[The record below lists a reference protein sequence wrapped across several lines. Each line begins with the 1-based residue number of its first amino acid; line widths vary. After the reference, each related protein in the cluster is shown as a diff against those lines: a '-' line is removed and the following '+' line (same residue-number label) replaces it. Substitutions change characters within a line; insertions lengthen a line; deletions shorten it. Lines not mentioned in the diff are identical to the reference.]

1 MSGTGTE
8 SSAAGAQAPPGVTPP
23 GAGGGRSGFLSDMI
37 VDLGFASRE
46 TVEQAVRAARSP
58 GTTVARVLVDMNAIS
73 EDQLARAMAERYGI
87 DYIDLYQFDIDPAA
101 ANLVKPADAQRY
113 QAVPV
118 AFLGQVLLVAMG
130 DPADSVG
137 VNDIAAMT
145 ARKVRPAVAAAP
157 ALRALL
163 GSLPLQE
170 AQVAGEPPPPVP
182 AASEGAQ
189 VDAVLETPVV
199 EAPAV
204 EPPVVE
210 PATEPDEGSDL
221 REELDALKR
230 QLAGAE
236 AKLQGADTQ
245 PATETPGAPELQQRL
260 AEAEAELEDSR
271 ARVREAKEVSAELE
285 TLRNALA
292 AAEEGL
298 NARARQGDEAPAPEL
313 AAERRRARDHAA
325 EMESRLRGI
334 RADVDARGGQLEA
347 LRGRLTEAETELV
360 RLHAEVDSRD
370 FELHAMRTR
379 ATTAEAE
386 AGSAGARAAQ
396 AERETEEW
404 RQEAA
409 EARRLAEELEAAGQ
423 RADGA
428 RRALAEM
435 RDESDREREQSAV
448 SERDLLRTL
457 EGEKARRA
465 ELEQRLSEVETSA
478 FAAERAFEEL
488 RQAQGRMRAALRSL
502 AEPE

>member
-1 MSGTGTE
+1 MPHPSGRTSDIQGVSGTGTE

-163 GSLPLQE
+163 GSLPLQ
-170 AQVAGEPPPPVP
+170 
-182 AASEGAQ
+182 GAQ
-189 VDAVLETPVV
+189 VDAVLETPAV
-199 EAPAV
+199 EAPAE

-210 PATEPDEGSDL
+210 PATEPREASDL
-221 REELDALKR
+221 REELNALKR

-236 AKLQGADTQ
+236 AKLQGADAQ
-245 PATETPGAPELQQRL
+245 PATETPGAPELQERL

-298 NARARQGDEAPAPEL
+298 NARARQGDEAPAL
-313 AAERRRARDHAA
+313 QVAAERRRSRDHAA

-334 RADVDARGGQLEA
+334 RADVDARAGELEA

-360 RLHAEVDSRD
+360 RLHAELDSRD

-396 AERETEEW
+396 AEREAEEW

-457 EGEKARRA
+457 EGEKVRRA

>member
-23 GAGGGRSGFLSDMI
+23 GSGGGRSGFLSDVI

-73 EDQLARAMAERYGI
+73 EDQLARATAERYGI

-163 GSLPLQE
+163 GTLPRRE
-170 AQVAGEPPPPVP
+170 AQVAGEAQPPAP
-182 AASEGAQ
+182 AAEAAQ
-189 VDAVLETPVV
+189 VDADLET
-199 EAPAV
+199 PAV
-204 EPPVVE
+204 EPPTVE
-210 PATEPDEGSDL
+210 PAPEPGEASDL
-221 REELDALKR
+221 REEMNALKR

-236 AKLQGADTQ
+236 AKLQGADAEV
-245 PATETPGAPELQQRL
+245 ATEPSGVPELQRRL

-292 AAEEGL
+292 DAEEGL
-298 NARARQGDEAPAPEL
+298 NARARQGDEAPAPEV
-313 AAERRRARDHAA
+313 AAERHRARDHAA

-334 RADVDARGGQLEA
+334 RADVDARGGELEA

-360 RLHAEVDSRD
+360 RLRAELDSRD

-379 ATTAEAE
+379 AATAEAE

-396 AERETEEW
+396 AEREADEW

-409 EARRLAEELEAAGQ
+409 EARRLAEELEAAGE

-448 SERDLLRTL
+448 SERDLRRTL

-488 RQAQGRMRAALRSL
+488 RQAQGRMREALRSL
-502 AEPE
+502 AGPE